1 MLEEL
6 ESLAAK
12 LAELAGRVRL
22 LQEENQRLRSQAV
35 ADRTQIDDL
44 NRRVD
49 AAGARIDALLER
61 LPLST
66 QSNPSCRKKRS
77 TSPLL
82 DASTGWLAHPK
93 KKICC

>member
-22 LQEENQRLRSQAV
+22 LQEENQRLRSQAA
-35 ADRTQIDDL
+35 ADRAQIDDL

-66 QSNPSCRKKRS
+66 QSNPS
-77 TSPLL
+77 
-82 DASTGWLAHPK
+82 
-93 KKICC
+93 

>member
-66 QSNPSCRKKRS
+66 QSNPS
-77 TSPLL
+77 
-82 DASTGWLAHPK
+82 
-93 KKICC
+93 